1 VRRLGLAL
9 VLLAACKEAPAPP
22 SPTAA
27 ADCTKVAEI
36 VTNFELGPAAKP
48 DMRSTA
54 VARNLASCKD
64 TGVTVAEAT
73 CIAKAKDT
81 WAVKACAP
89 KMFGV
94 PTPAGS
100 GSAVAT
106 NDCKSTTL
114 RMREAI
120 VADLPKDGGSAG
132 IAMVDRMLVAIE
144 AGCVQDGW
152 PAEYR
157 DCIVAAPVGNKAAFE
172 TCESLLPGE
181 LRVKLGERLK
191 PIIQSQ

>member
-1 VRRLGLAL
+1 M
-9 VLLAACKEAPAPP
+9 
-22 SPTAA
+22 
-27 ADCTKVAEI
+27 AEI
-36 VTNFELGPAAKP
+36 VTSFELGPGAKP
-48 DMRSTA
+48 ETRASA
-54 VARNLASCKD
+54 VARHLASCRD
-64 TGVTVAEAT
+64 NGVTVAEAT
-73 CIAKAKDT
+73 CIATAKDT

-94 PTPAGS
+94 PTAGS
-100 GSAVAT
+100 GSALAPTPAAT

-120 VADLPKDGGSAG
+120 IADLPKDGGSAG
-132 IAMVDRMLVAIE
+132 VAMVDRMLVAIE

-152 PAEYR
+152 PAAYR
-157 DCIVAAPVGNKAAFE
+157 DCVVAAPSGDKAALE
-172 TCESLLPGE
+172 KCEPLLPGE